1 MLVYYLNLLLILALA
16 WPLCIYR
23 PSRPKRALYLLCTF
37 AYMFFLAAARQGI
50 GNDYFSYI
58 DRYYACAGSSWGA
71 LLQENGL
78 EIGYPL
84 LCKLISLTGASQ
96 TAMYALMSLGC
107 LIPVAVF
114 IYRYSENAWL
124 STWLYVTLTFYY
136 GTMNFVRQN
145 LALSVLLLGYPLLRR
160 RQWRP
165 MLGYAAIV
173 LLAASIHKSALI
185 MLPALLVCLL
195 PLNRL
200 IGGAYGAAA
209 LLLYL
214 CSDWLVDWVTSHVYT
229 YYKGSIYLTY
239 GLSPVFLIIPAFIL
253 LLVLWQK
260 KRLQQCYTDAP
271 LIINLVFYSVLIWLF
286 ITKHM
291 ILERFSLYFY
301 IYALLL
307 IPMAVELQRPSGQ
320 LERQVRESREKA
332 RQTGKKSA
340 QRRLGELSAQLSRS
354 RALYY
359 GLIGAVLLATFCY
372 NEFGMHDGSN
382 GFHGVF
388 PYHSLIEALNRLP

>member
-16 WPLCIYR
+16 WPLCIHR
-23 PSRPKRALYLLCTF
+23 PSRTKRAAYLCCTF
-37 AYMFFLAAARQGI
+37 AFMFFLAAARQGI

-58 DRYYACAGSSWGA
+58 DRYYTSAGRSWDE
-71 LLQENGL
+71 LLKGSGI

-84 LCKLISLTGASQ
+84 LCKLILLTGASGP
-96 TAMYALMSLGC
+96 AMYALMSLLC

-114 IYRYSENAWL
+114 IYRYSENVWL
-124 STWLYVTLTFYY
+124 STWLYVTLTFFY

-160 RQWRP
+160 RAWRP
-165 MLGYAAIV
+165 MLFYAAVV

-185 MLPALLVCLL
+185 MLPVLLVCLL

-200 IGGAYGAAA
+200 TGGAYGALAI
-209 LLLYL
+209 LFYL
-214 CSDWLVDWVTSHVYT
+214 GSDWLVDRVTDYIYT
-229 YYKGSIYLTY
+229 GYKGSIYLTY
-239 GLSPVFLIIPAFIL
+239 GLSPVFLIIPALIL
-253 LLVLWQK
+253 LLMLWQK
-260 KRLQQCYTDAP
+260 KRMEQRYADAP

-307 IPMAVELQRPSGQ
+307 IPMAVELLRPAPE

-332 RQTGKKSA
+332 RQTRKSSA
-340 QRRLGELSAQLSRS
+340 QRRFAELSARLGRS

-372 NEFGMHDGSN
+372 NAFGMHDGSN